1 MRKNKAEHQSPYFSI
16 VIPVFNRAATLGPT
30 LESCLNQT
38 FTDFEIIIVDDGSTD
53 GLKAVVAA
61 YEDPRIR
68 YIWQEN
74 GGGSS
79 ARNTGIDVAR
89 GKYIAFL
96 DSDDRFLESKLFK
109 CHQYLKDNPCDCLY
123 SQMLVDR
130 GVGKYWIKPP
140 RAILP
145 GEHMADYLLC
155 RRGWVPTSTCVV
167 EKLWASR
174 IRYQETLSCGDDM
187 DFAIRLFNEGAKFH
201 MLDEALVVC
210 MDVPDP
216 NRLSSIRNFK
226 ESNQWM
232 ESLRDAI
239 PSKAYYGHRG
249 WRLAK
254 TMVSKSYF
262 KAFLMYMNA
271 IFHGAYS
278 PKLALVI
285 FCQIF
290 FPRDLY
296 RNISDAIAANFGK
309 LKT

>member
-1 MRKNKAEHQSPYFSI
+1 MRKNKAESQSPYFSI
-16 VIPVFNRAATLGPT
+16 VIPVFNRAATIGPT
-30 LESCLNQT
+30 IESCLKQS
-38 FTDFEIIIVDDGSTD
+38 FTDFEVVIVDDGSD
-53 GLKAVVAA
+53 DNLKETINA
-61 YEDPRIR
+61 YMDPRIHYVWR
-68 YIWQEN
+68 EN
-74 GGGSS
+74 GGGSA
-79 ARNTGIDVAR
+79 ARNTGIDAAQGR
-89 GKYIAFL
+89 YIAFL
-96 DSDDRFLESKLFK
+96 DSDDRFLENKLEE
-109 CHQYLKDNPCDCLY
+109 CHQYLKDTPCDCLY

-167 EKLWASR
+167 EKLWARR
-174 IRYQETLSCGDDM
+174 IRYLETLGCGDDM

-201 MLDEALVVC
+201 MLDKALIVY
-210 MDVPDP
+210 MDLKDP
-216 NRLSSIRNFK
+216 NRLSLTRNYK
-226 ESNQWM
+226 ELNRWI
-232 ESLRDAI
+232 EGLRDAI

-254 TMVSKSYF
+254 TMVGKSYF

-271 IFHGAYS
+271 VFRGAYS
-278 PKLALVI
+278 PKMAMVI

-296 RNISDAIAANFGK
+296 RNTCDAIALNFSK
-309 LKT
+309 IKI